1 MILTPTQAR
10 ALDYI
15 ARHRQKE
22 PKVGPKLSR
31 RILNKL
37 KKLGLVMEYH
47 DIIMLTAEGQRHYAK
62 LRRNGKEQIN

>member
-22 PKVGPKLSR
+22 PKTGPKLSR
-31 RILNKL
+31 RILNTL
-37 KKLGLVMEYH
+37 KKLGLVMEYD
-47 DIIMLTAEGQRHYAK
+47 DIIMLTTEGQRHYTL
-62 LRRNGKEQIN
+62 LRRSGKDRIN